1 MIIMFCPLGI
11 VKDVSSYHRQPRVC
25 FEAGEGKMENT
36 ELLATAIVNASI
48 AVGVLYGLLAFCVLV
63 VLITFPV
70 AMFFVYVGN
79 LIDSA
84 LTRLTPELLR
94 INGRLLSRLRHWK
107 V

>member
-1 MIIMFCPLGI
+1 
-11 VKDVSSYHRQPRVC
+11 
-25 FEAGEGKMENT
+25 MENA